1 MSDISFVY
9 VSGTLDRAMG
19 QTKKKVV
26 ARRHLVCGNCASWIH
41 LETSGCEKKW
51 ADTRAEGFVFT
62 CKGCTEVAV
71 LVKEVSGLKQMM
83 EDMKETV
90 AGLHLEDKGAE
101 TGSRVTTTGV
111 SQDREETAGNTRTE
125 DTDTGIEDKGE
136 GRTGDRTET
145 CAGMMTGVSQD
156 REETDGN
163 RISED
168 TDTGIEG
175 EGRTEERTEICAGTR
190 LMATHAYT
198 KNQESPIGKEV
209 DLQQWDTLIF
219 KRGHTENENW
229 SLVQDRTGQVGYV
242 PAGFLVVILDTTTE
256 EQESDT
262 TKKGQE
268 NSTEENRIGQEG
280 ERRKSYS
287 AAVID
292 GRKRNTTIYVG
303 YSIIRKTDTRLS
315 KGEDVVVCLPGA
327 RIEHVTERVEKIVGR
342 GNGGTILV
350 HVGTNNTD
358 KEGTTAIVEKYRKL
372 LKKTKQARLGQI
384 ILSGI
389 LPVCGN
395 RIQGYRN
402 SKRVAVNGMVERLC
416 KEEEVGYV
424 DMWDSFVGNEEL
436 YFRDGL
442 HLSGK
447 GAAVLAEGLSGAVA
461 SGLGKVRYLN

>member
-101 TGSRVTTTGV
+101 TGSRVTTTG
-111 SQDREETAGNTRTE
+111 DREETAGNSRTE

-136 GRTGDRTET
+136 GRTEDRTEI
-145 CAGMMTGVSQD
+145 CAGMMTGVSQE

-168 TDTGIEG
+168 TDTGIEDEG

-198 KNQESPIGKEV
+198 KNQESPIGKEI

-219 KRGHTENENW
+219 KRGHIENENW

-303 YSIIRKTDTRLS
+303 DSIIRKTDTRLS

-402 SKRVAVNGMVERLC
+402 SKRMAVNGMVERLC

-461 SGLGKVRYLN
+461 SGLGKVRY

>member
-90 AGLHLEDKGAE
+90 AGLHLEDKEAE

-111 SQDREETAGNTRTE
+111 SQDREETAGNSRTE

-136 GRTGDRTET
+136 GRTEDRTEI

-190 LMATHAYT
+190 LMATHTYT
-198 KNQESPIGKEV
+198 KNQESPIGKEI

-303 YSIIRKTDTRLS
+303 DSIIRKTDTRLS
-315 KGEDVVVCLPGA
+315 KGEDVVVCLPGG

-402 SKRVAVNGMVERLC
+402 SKRMAVNGMVERLC

>member
-1 MSDISFVY
+1 
-9 VSGTLDRAMG
+9 
-19 QTKKKVV
+19 
-26 ARRHLVCGNCASWIH
+26 
-41 LETSGCEKKW
+41 
-51 ADTRAEGFVFT
+51 
-62 CKGCTEVAV
+62 
-71 LVKEVSGLKQMM
+71 
-83 EDMKETV
+83 
-90 AGLHLEDKGAE
+90 
-101 TGSRVTTTGV
+101 
-111 SQDREETAGNTRTE
+111 
-125 DTDTGIEDKGE
+125 
-136 GRTGDRTET
+136 
-145 CAGMMTGVSQD
+145 MMTGVSQD

-168 TDTGIEG
+168 TDTGIEDEG

-198 KNQESPIGKEV
+198 KNQESPIGKEI

-219 KRGHTENENW
+219 KREHAENENW
-229 SLVQDRTGQVGYV
+229 SLEQDRTGQVGYV

-268 NSTEENRIGQEG
+268 NSKEENRIGQEG

-292 GRKRNTTIYVG
+292 GIKRNTTIYVG
-303 YSIIRKTDTRLS
+303 DSIIRKTDTRLS

-389 LPVCGN
+389 FTSVWKQDPG
-395 RIQGYRN
+395 IQ
-402 SKRVAVNGMVERLC
+402 EL
-416 KEEEVGYV
+416 EEDG
-424 DMWDSFVGNEEL
+424 SQ
-436 YFRDGL
+436 RDG
-442 HLSGK
+442 
-447 GAAVLAEGLSGAVA
+447 GAALQGRGSWICGHVGQLCGE
-461 SGLGKVRYLN
+461 

>member
-1 MSDISFVY
+1 
-9 VSGTLDRAMG
+9 
-19 QTKKKVV
+19 
-26 ARRHLVCGNCASWIH
+26 
-41 LETSGCEKKW
+41 
-51 ADTRAEGFVFT
+51 
-62 CKGCTEVAV
+62 
-71 LVKEVSGLKQMM
+71 M

-111 SQDREETAGNTRTE
+111 SQDREETAGNSRTE

-136 GRTGDRTET
+136 GRTEDRTEI
-145 CAGMMTGVSQD
+145 CAGMMIGVSQD

-168 TDTGIEG
+168 TDTGIEDEG

-198 KNQESPIGKEV
+198 KNQESHIGKEIY
-209 DLQQWDTLIF
+209 LQQWDTLIF
-219 KRGHTENENW
+219 KREHAENENW

-242 PAGFLVVILDTTTE
+242 PAGFLVVIVDTTTE
-256 EQESDT
+256 EHESDT

-292 GRKRNTTIYVG
+292 GIKRNTTIYVG
-303 YSIIRKTDTRLS
+303 DSIIRKTDTRLS
-315 KGEDVVVCLPGA
+315 KWDDVVVCLPGA

-342 GNGGTILV
+342 GHGGTILV

-389 LPVCGN
+389 LPVFGN

-402 SKRVAVNGMVERLC
+402 SKRMAVNGVVERLC

-436 YFRDGL
+436 YFRDCL
-442 HLSGK
+442 HISGK
-447 GAAVLAEGLSGAVA
+447 GAAVLAAGLSGAVA